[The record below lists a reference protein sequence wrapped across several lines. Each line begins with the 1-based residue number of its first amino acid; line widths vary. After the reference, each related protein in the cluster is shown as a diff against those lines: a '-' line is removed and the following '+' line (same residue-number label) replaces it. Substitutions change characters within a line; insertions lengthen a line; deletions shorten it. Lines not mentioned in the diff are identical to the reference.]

1 MSNASVKYEIS
12 DQIATITIN
21 NPPANALSSVMMED
35 LAKSIEELS
44 KEVDAKVLIV
54 TGAGNMFVAGADIQE
69 IAQFSSAEQASK
81 LAGRGQEILE
91 RMEGMGKP
99 VFAAIN
105 GLFCLGGGLELAMAC
120 HIRIAGERVRLGQPE
135 IDLGIIPGFGGTQR
149 LPRLVG
155 SGKALELIL
164 SGKRITSQEAKAIGL
179 VDQVVPDAEV
189 LKQARGLAR
198 TIAAKGQVAVR
209 AALRAVREGLLLP
222 VREGLDLENKLFGS
236 LAETEDMK
244 EGVKAFIEKRQPQ
257 FKDR

>member
-1 MSNASVKYEIS
+1 MSNSKVTHEIS
-12 DQIATITIN
+12 DHVATITLN
-21 NPPANALSSVMMED
+21 NPPANALSSAVMEG
-35 LAKSIEELS
+35 LSTTIEELREN
-44 KEVDAKVLIV
+44 KDAKVLIV

-81 LAGRGQEILE
+81 LAGHGQEILE

-99 VFAAIN
+99 VIAAIN

-120 HIRIAGERVRLGQPE
+120 HIRVAGERVRLGQPE
-135 IDLGIIPGFGGTQR
+135 IDLGIMPGFGGTQR

-155 SGKALELIL
+155 RGKALELIL

-198 TIAAKGQVAVR
+198 TIASKGQVAVR
-209 AALRAVREGLLLP
+209 SALRAVLEGASTSI
-222 VREGLDLENKLFGS
+222 RDGLDLENKLFGA
-236 LAETEDMK
+236 LAETSDMK
-244 EGVKAFIEKRQPQ
+244 EGIKAFIEKRQPRFEDQ
-257 FKDR
+257 